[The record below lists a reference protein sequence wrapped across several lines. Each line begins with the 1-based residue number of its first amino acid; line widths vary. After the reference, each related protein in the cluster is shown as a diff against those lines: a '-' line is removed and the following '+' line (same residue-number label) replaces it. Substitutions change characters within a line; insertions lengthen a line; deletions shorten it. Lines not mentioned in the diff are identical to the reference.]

1 MVHVLV
7 RHKVADFPR
16 WKEAFDAHVLDR
28 RRGGEISFRLF
39 HSVDDSKDIT
49 LLFDWESAEAA
60 HKFMMSSELSQHMQQ
75 AGVQGVPEVQYLE
88 DVRSVHRTSAD

>member
-16 WKEAFDAHVLDR
+16 WKDAFDSHVLAR
-28 RRGGEISFRLF
+28 RRAGEISFRLF
-39 HSVDDSKDIT
+39 HSLEDANDLT
-49 LLFDWESAEAA
+49 LLFDWESADAA
-60 HKFMMSSELSQHMQQ
+60 RKFMTSSELGQRMQE
-75 AGVQGVPEVQYLE
+75 AGVQGAPEVQYLE